1 MVKHTYAEAELCL
14 AAGQFDQAAGA
25 SERRLADD
33 PEDGRAWEIQGLA
46 AAWRREPQLA
56 RQSLETAMS
65 LVPLRPA
72 AAIALADLYHE
83 IDRQLAQRLY
93 LQAVAHPR
101 ADASLKL
108 VAASG
113 LDRLDWPHLAVRICR
128 QVIQQDADSAQAYF
142 DLSYYLGRTGA
153 PDSMVES
160 LARRAIELAPDRCQ
174 FRIGLAG
181 FLAQRKR
188 AKEAFALVQHLST
201 SELELVTC
209 ECCLQRL
216 LTVFEAVDDV
226 ERAGWCRSRLARM
239 TVKDSTSGT
248 GE

>member
-1 MVKHTYAEAELCL
+1 VVTDSYSQAEYWL
-14 AAGQFDQAAGA
+14 ASGHFDQAAEA
-25 SERRLADD
+25 AERRIAVDS
-33 PEDGRAWEIQGLA
+33 EDGRAWEIRGLA

-72 AAIALADLYHE
+72 AAIALADLYHD

-93 LQAVAHPR
+93 LQAVMHPR
-101 ADASLKL
+101 VDSSLKL

-113 LDRLDWPHLAVRICR
+113 LDRLDWPHLSIRICR
-128 QVIQQDADSAQAYF
+128 QVIQQDADSAQACF

-153 PDSMVES
+153 PDKMVES

-188 AKEAFALVQHLST
+188 PQDAFALVRHLSS
-201 SELELVTC
+201 SELEMVTC
-209 ECCLQRL
+209 QCCLHRL
-216 LTVFEAVDDV
+216 QLVFEAVDDA
-226 ERAGWCRSRLARM
+226 ERAAWCRSRLAR
-239 TVKDSTSGT
+239 VAVNDASTGK